1 MASLL
6 GERMASLLEKC
17 PTNRREIPLGR
28 GLQGRFTWIP
38 VAVVDA
44 AVSQALALRSTSS
57 DSTFWVEGELDF
69 REAGITSGFDGIES
83 RMFPGRASSSRL
95 CSPST

>member
-17 PTNRREIPLGR
+17 PTNRREIPSGR

-44 AVSQALALRSTSS
+44 A
-57 DSTFWVEGELDF
+57 
-69 REAGITSGFDGIES
+69 
-83 RMFPGRASSSRL
+83 
-95 CSPST
+95 